1 MGNPEKNPSLSAR
14 EPALKEAPRNP
25 AGSKWSDSIVQDLK
39 VAIRS
44 LRKSPAFAITAI
56 LTLALGIGVN
66 AGIFQLMDA
75 VRLRSLPI
83 ANPDRLATVQVAGG
97 VHSFIPVIPTDLS
110 YPLWEQVRDHQEAFS
125 SVFAWRTNIV
135 RIGQG
140 MDERKAAALWFTGEA
155 FNTLG
160 IIPARGR
167 FFTPEE
173 DKPNC
178 GIPGAVISYAF
189 WQSQFGGQD
198 SAVGS
203 TIIIERKPTRV
214 LGVTPARFF
223 GLEVG
228 HTFDF
233 ALPLCSTPSFHD
245 DLPYFRRADYF
256 FLSVM
261 GRLKFDWTLARASAQ
276 IESVSPGI
284 IAATVPTGYDKK
296 ALDVYRSFRLAVYPA
311 GHGVS
316 SLEKYDSSLW
326 LLFGITTLVLLIACA
341 NLANLMLVRGNSRQ
355 REIAVRLAL
364 GASRWRLIRQ
374 SFAEG
379 LILALSG
386 AILGMALAA
395 AFSRVIVW
403 FISSTRDAVQLDLG
417 LDWRVFAFTAAL
429 ALATCAIFDL
439 WPAIRSSQTN
449 PGIALKSGSRGTTHG
464 RERFSFQR
472 ALVVSQIAVSMVLLV
487 GALLF
492 VRSFRNLVTLNPG
505 FREDGIVLGYVN
517 LSHRKLAD
525 LESYDRA
532 VRELLEQIRANPGVN
547 SAASTTHVP
556 LNGSTWQLVVHSPD
570 AEGPSKFTWI
580 SPAYFETMNIPL
592 LAGRFFSD
600 DLDTRRSPHVLIVNE
615 VFARTFFG
623 QENPVGKTVRTVEE
637 PGYPSGEFQI
647 VGVVKNT
654 KYGSL
659 RDPVPP
665 ESYSPATQFPPGQRA
680 TFVFIHTSMP
690 PDRVIPILRADM
702 QQHDPEM
709 DNELFVY
716 QDTVENTLGQERMMA
731 LLSGSFGAL
740 AALLTMVG
748 LYGVIS
754 YITSMRR
761 NEIGIRM
768 ALGADR
774 SSVLGLISRQTLQ
787 MLGAGVV
794 LGILLSLAATR
805 GAASLLFGLH
815 PNDPLSIVYAAAVL
829 VVVALLAGLVPA
841 HRASLINPSS
851 ALRDE

>member
-1 MGNPEKNPSLSAR
+1 MGNLENNAKPLTR
-14 EPALKEAPRNP
+14 ETALVDRSGDSGGGKWF
-25 AGSKWSDSIVQDLK
+25 GSVLQDVK
-39 VAIRS
+39 FAVRS
-44 LRKSPAFAITAI
+44 LRKSPGFAITAI

-83 ANPDRLATVQVAGG
+83 ADPDRLVSVQVQGG
-97 VHSFIPVIPTDLS
+97 VHSFIPAHPTDLS
-110 YPLWEQVRDHQEAFS
+110 FPLWEQVRDHQEAFS
-125 SVFAWRTNIV
+125 SAFAWRTNHV

-140 MDERKAAALWFTGEA
+140 VDERKAVALWFSGEA

-160 IIPARGR
+160 IYPAKGR
-167 FFTPEE
+167 FFSPEE
-173 DKPNC
+173 DKPGC
-178 GIPGAVISYAF
+178 GIPGTVISYAF
-189 WQSQFGGQD
+189 WQSQFGGAD
-198 SAVGS
+198 SAIGS
-203 TIIIERKPTRV
+203 SILIEHKPTRV
-214 LGVTPARFF
+214 LGVTPPRFF
-223 GLEVG
+223 GLDVG
-228 HTFDF
+228 RTFDF
-233 ALPLCSTPSFHD
+233 ALPLCSTSSYHD

-261 GRLKFDWTLARASAQ
+261 GRLKFDWTLARATAQ
-276 IESVSPGI
+276 IESISPGI
-284 IAATVPTGYDKK
+284 IAATIPTGYDKT
-296 ALDVYRSFRLAVYPA
+296 ALDNYRRFQLSVYPA

-316 SLEKYDSSLW
+316 SLRSYDSSLW

-386 AILGMALAA
+386 AVLGMALAA
-395 AFSRVIVW
+395 AFSRGIVW

-417 LDWRVFAFTAAL
+417 FDWRVFAFTGGL
-429 ALATCAIFDL
+429 ALLTCGIFDL

-472 ALVVSQIAVSMVLLV
+472 TLVISQIAVSMVLLV

-492 VRSFRNLVTLNPG
+492 VRSFRNLVTYNPG
-505 FREDGIVLGYVN
+505 FREDGVVLGYFN
-517 LSHRKLAD
+517 LSHRKLTD

-532 VRELLEQIRANPGVN
+532 VRELLEQIRSNPGVD

-556 LNGSTWQLVVHSPD
+556 LNGSTWQLVVHG
-570 AEGPSKFTWI
+570 AESEAQSKFTWI
-580 SPAYFETMNIPL
+580 SPSYFETMSIPL

-600 DLDTRRSPHVLIVNE
+600 DLDTRGSPHVLIVNE

-623 QENPVGKTVRTVEE
+623 KENPIGKTVRTVTE
-637 PGYPSGEFQI
+637 PSFPSSEFQI
-647 VGVVKNT
+647 VGVVKDT

-665 ESYSPATQFPPGQRA
+665 ESYGPAAQFPPGQVA
-680 TFVFIHTSMP
+680 AFVFVHTSMP
-690 PDRVIPILRADM
+690 PERVIPILRSSI
-702 QQHDPEM
+702 QQLDPEM
-709 DNELFVY
+709 DSDLLVFQN
-716 QDTVENTLGQERMMA
+716 TVEDTLSQERMMA

-754 YITSMRR
+754 YITTMRR

-774 SSVLGLISRQTLQ
+774 GNVLGLISKQTLE
-787 MLGAGVV
+787 MLGAGVL

-815 PNDPLSIVYAAAVL
+815 PNDPLSIIYAAALL
-829 VVVALLAGLVPA
+829 VVVALLAGFIPA
-841 HRASLINPSS
+841 HRASRINPSN
-851 ALRDE
+851 ALRYE

>member
-1 MGNPEKNPSLSAR
+1 MELSASNPNPSSPQR
-14 EPALKEAPRNP
+14 EQI
-25 AGSKWSDSIVQDLK
+25 DSRDQSPDNSWFESSVQDLR
-39 VAIRS
+39 IGFRS
-44 LRKSPAFAITAI
+44 LRKSSGFAITAV

-83 ANPDRLATVQVAGG
+83 ADPDRLASVQVQGG
-97 VHSFIPVIPTDLS
+97 VHSFIPAVPSDLS
-110 YPLWEQVRDHQEAFS
+110 YPLWEQVRDHQQVFS
-125 SVFAWRTNIV
+125 DVFAWRTNHV
-135 RIGQG
+135 RIGEG
-140 MDERKAAALWFTGEA
+140 VDEKKAIALWFTGEA

-160 IIPARGR
+160 IFPVKGR
-167 FFTPEE
+167 FFSPEE

-178 GIPGAVISYAF
+178 GIPGAVISYTF
-189 WQSQFGGQD
+189 WQSQFGGDD
-198 SAVGS
+198 SAIGS
-203 TIIIERKPTRV
+203 TILIERKPTRI
-214 LGVTPARFF
+214 LGVTPPRFF

-233 ALPLCSTPSFHD
+233 ALPLCSTPSYHD

-261 GRLKFDWTLARASAQ
+261 GRLKPDWTLARASSQ
-276 IESVSPGI
+276 MESISPGI
-284 IAATVPTGYDKK
+284 IAATVPSDYDNT
-296 ALDVYRSFRLAVYPA
+296 ALDVYRRYQLAVYPA

-316 SLEKYDSSLW
+316 SLETYDSSLW

-379 LILALSG
+379 LILAVSG
-386 AILGMALAA
+386 AVLGMALAA
-395 AFSRVIVW
+395 AFSRAIVW
-403 FISSTRDAVQLDLG
+403 VISSTRDTVQLDLG
-417 LDWRVFAFTAAL
+417 LDWRVFVFTATL
-429 ALATCAIFDL
+429 ALLTCALFDL

-449 PGIALKSGSRGTTHG
+449 PGIALKSGSRGTTFG

-472 ALVVSQIAVSMVLLV
+472 TLVVAQIAVSMVLLV

-492 VRSFRNLVTLNPG
+492 VRSFRNLVTYNPG
-505 FREDGIVLGYVN
+505 FREDGIILSYFN
-517 LSHRKLAD
+517 LSQRKLSD
-525 LESYDRA
+525 LQSWDRA
-532 VRELLEQIRANPGVN
+532 VRDLIEQIRATPGVD
-547 SAASTTHVP
+547 SAATTTHVP
-556 LNGSTWQLVVHSPD
+556 LNGSMWQLVVRGAES
-570 AEGPSKFTWI
+570 EGPSKFTWV

-600 DLDTRRSPHVLIVNE
+600 DVDTRTSPHVLIVNE

-623 QENPVGKTVRTVEE
+623 KESPIGKTVRSVAE
-637 PGYPSGEFQI
+637 PGYPSSEFQI

-665 ESYSPATQFPPGQRA
+665 ESFGPSAQFPLGQKA
-680 TFVFIHTSMP
+680 PFVFIHTSMP
-690 PDRVIPILRADM
+690 PDRVIPILRANI
-702 QQHDPEM
+702 QQHDPQM
-709 DNELFVY
+709 DAELFVY
-716 QDTVENTLGQERMMA
+716 QNTVEDTLGQERMMA

-754 YITSMRR
+754 YITTMRR

-774 SSVLGLISRQTLQ
+774 GRVLTLISKQTLQ
-787 MLGAGVV
+787 MLGAGVL
-794 LGILLSLAATR
+794 LGVLLSLAATR
-805 GAASLLFGLH
+805 GTASLLFGLH
-815 PNDPLSIVYAAAVL
+815 PSDPLSIIYAAALL
-829 VVVALLAGLVPA
+829 VVVALLAGFIPA
-841 HRASLINPSS
+841 RRASLIDPSS

>member
-1 MGNPEKNPSLSAR
+1 MGNPENNSTPPARDTAPVDHPDDSGGSRWFGSA
-14 EPALKEAPRNP
+14 L
-25 AGSKWSDSIVQDLK
+25 QDLK
-39 VAIRS
+39 VAIRA
-44 LRKSPAFAITAI
+44 LRKSPGFAITAI

-83 ANPDRLATVQVAGG
+83 ADPDRLTSIQVEGG
-97 VHSFIPVIPTDLS
+97 VHSFIPAHPTDLS

-125 SVFAWRTNIV
+125 SVFAWRTNHV

-140 MDERKAAALWFTGEA
+140 VDERKAVALWLSGEA

-160 IIPARGR
+160 IYPTKGR
-167 FFTPEE
+167 FFAPEE
-173 DKPNC
+173 DKPGC
-178 GIPGAVISYAF
+178 GIPGAIISYAF

-198 SAVGS
+198 SAIGS
-203 TIIIERKPTRV
+203 SILIEHKPTRV
-214 LGVTPARFF
+214 LGVTPPRFF

-233 ALPLCSTPSFHD
+233 ALPLCSTPSYHD

-261 GRLKFDWTLARASAQ
+261 GRLKFDWTLARATAQ
-276 IESVSPGI
+276 IQSISPGI
-284 IAATVPTGYDKK
+284 IAATVPVGYDKN
-296 ALDVYRSFRLAVYPA
+296 ALDVYRRFQLSVYPA
-311 GHGVS
+311 AHGVS
-316 SLEKYDSSLW
+316 SLQSYDSSLW

-386 AILGMALAA
+386 AVLGMALAA
-395 AFSRVIVW
+395 AFSRGIVW

-417 LDWRVFAFTAAL
+417 LDWRVFAFTGGL
-429 ALATCAIFDL
+429 ALLTCGIFDL

-449 PGIALKSGSRGTTHG
+449 PGLALKSGSRGTTHG

-472 ALVVSQIAVSMVLLV
+472 TLVISQIAVSMVLLV

-492 VRSFRNLVTLNPG
+492 VRSFRNLVTYNPG
-505 FREDGIVLGYVN
+505 FREDGVVLGYFN
-517 LSHRKLAD
+517 LSHRKLTD

-532 VRELLEQIRANPGVN
+532 ARELLEQIRTNPGVD

-556 LNGSTWQLVVHSPD
+556 LNGSTWQLVVHG
-570 AEGPSKFTWI
+570 AESEAQSKFTWI
-580 SPAYFETMNIPL
+580 SPSYFETMSIPL

-600 DLDTRRSPHVLIVNE
+600 DLDSRASPHVLIVNE

-623 QENPVGKTVRTVEE
+623 KENPVGKTVRTMGE
-637 PGYPSGEFQI
+637 PGFPGSEFQV
-647 VGVVKNT
+647 VGVVKDT

-665 ESYSPATQFPPGQRA
+665 ESYGPAAQFPPGQKA
-680 TFVFIHTSMP
+680 AFVFVHTSMP
-690 PDRVIPILRADM
+690 PDRVIPILRSNL

-709 DNELFVY
+709 DSELFIF
-716 QDTVENTLGQERMMA
+716 QSTVEDTLSQERMMA

-754 YITSMRR
+754 YITTMRR

-774 SSVLGLISRQTLQ
+774 GNVLGLISRQTLQ
-787 MLGAGVV
+787 MLGAGVL

-815 PNDPLSIVYAAAVL
+815 PNDPLSIIYAAALL
-829 VVVALLAGLVPA
+829 VVVALFAGFIPA
-841 HRASLINPSS
+841 HRASRIDPSN
-851 ALRDE
+851 ALRYE